1 MAAAPVT
8 LMRDSTLRYLLVA
21 PAVVVVFATAIW
33 PLVESARLSFTVGRL
48 NRPGSLGQYLGW
60 ENYTWAF
67 YEEPAFWNSVWVTAL
82 YTILTVA
89 LTTVIAL
96 GLALLLAPGG
106 KLRSGVQTLLILPF
120 AMSPALIGV
129 SFRFMFNPEFG
140 LFDAFFGVLI
150 PPLADVSWLADP
162 VLAFAVCIMADVW
175 GWIPFL
181 TLVLI
186 GGLASVPQDTIEA
199 AQVDGASGWR
209 VFRDVTLPQLAPVL
223 AVVIIL
229 KSIFSLKT
237 FDQIFML
244 TNGGPGTATQTLS
257 HYIYFN
263 GMKYGQI
270 GYAASVAWLMVI
282 PMILLTYAYAKF
294 VFRRANG

>member
-1 MAAAPVT
+1 
-8 LMRDSTLRYLLVA
+8 MRDNILKYILVM
-21 PAVVVVFATAIW
+21 PAVLVVFLTAIF
-33 PLVESARLSFTVGRL
+33 PLVESLRLSFTVGRL
-48 NRPGSLGQYLGW
+48 NRPGSLEQYIGF
-60 ENYTWAF
+60 ENYAWAVSD
-67 YEEPAFWNSVWVTAL
+67 EPAFWNSVTVTAI
-82 YTILTVA
+82 YTVVTVG
-89 LTTVIAL
+89 LTTLFAL

-106 KLRSGVQTLLILPF
+106 RLRSGVQTLLILPF

-140 LFDAFFGVLI
+140 LFDAFFGFALPGWAEI
-150 PPLADVSWLADP
+150 SWLADP
-162 VLAFAVCIMADVW
+162 VLAFAVCVMADVW

-186 GGLASVPQDTIEA
+186 GGLASVPRDTIEA

-223 AVVIIL
+223 AVVVIL
-229 KSIFSLKT
+229 KAIFSLKT
-237 FDQIFML
+237 FDQVYML

-282 PMILLTYAYAKF
+282 PMIFLTLAYAKY
-294 VFRRANG
+294 VFRKD

>member
-1 MAAAPVT
+1 
-8 LMRDSTLRYLLVA
+8 MRDNTLKYLLVL
-21 PAVVVVFATAIW
+21 PAVLVVFATAIW
-33 PLVESARLSFTVGRL
+33 PLIEAARLSFTVGRL
-48 NRPGSLGQYLGW
+48 NRPGSLDQYLGW

-67 YEEPAFWNSVWVTAL
+67 FEEPAFWNSVWVTAVYTVL
-82 YTILTVA
+82 TVGLTTIL
-89 LTTVIAL
+89 AL

-106 KLRSGVQTLLILPF
+106 RLRSAAQTLLILPF

-140 LFDAFFGVLI
+140 LFDAFFGVVI

-162 VLAFAVCIMADVW
+162 TLAFAVVVMADVW

-186 GGLASVPQDTIEA
+186 GGLASVPRDTIEA

-209 VFRDVTLPQLAPVL
+209 VFRDVTLPQLGPVL

-229 KSIFSLKT
+229 KAIFSLKT
-237 FDQIFML
+237 FDQVFML

-270 GYAASVAWLMVI
+270 GYSASVAWLMVI
-282 PMILLTYAYAKF
+282 PMIFLTYAYAKF
-294 VFRRANG
+294 VFRKA